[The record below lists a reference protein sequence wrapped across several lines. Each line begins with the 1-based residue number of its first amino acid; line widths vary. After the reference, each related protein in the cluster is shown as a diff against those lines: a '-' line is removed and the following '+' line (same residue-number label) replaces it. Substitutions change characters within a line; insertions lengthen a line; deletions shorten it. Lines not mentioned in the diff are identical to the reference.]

1 MMASET
7 KTVRLQKI
15 IAGSG
20 ISSRRKAE
28 EYIRHGLVTVNG
40 ETVMTLGT
48 KVDPI
53 NDHIKV
59 NGRHLKSKLPDMFVM
74 LNKPIGYLSTLHD
87 PDGRPT
93 IKELMTKPS
102 LRLFPVGRLDFDS
115 EGLLLLTNNGDIAQ
129 ACLHPTHHVQ
139 KTYLVKVRGVLE
151 DIHLQQLRRGVS
163 LEDGHTA
170 PAKVKKAGKAH
181 TNSWIEI
188 SIHEGRKHQV
198 KRMFEHI
205 GHPVLRLK
213 RIQFGPLNLGKL
225 LPGKTRYL
233 TDDEANDLRHLLEI
247 LAAPSKPGHQVSNQT
262 VKSPRLPSS
271 NTPSRWAS
279 NTSKRSGKN
288 PRLASSG
295 APSRV
300 TSPTSKRPGPKPR
313 AASPGV
319 PTRSASFTSKLPGA
333 KPRLGS
339 TGGSMRSAS
348 PTSKRPG
355 PNSRPASSGAPS
367 RSASH
372 TSKRP
377 GPNPKATSSGGAFRS
392 TSNASKYSGK
402 RPKPTF
408 TSRPTPGSKP
418 RKRT

>member
-15 IAGSG
+15 IASSG

-48 KVDPI
+48 KVDPLH
-53 NDHIKV
+53 DHIKV

-74 LNKPIGYLSTLHD
+74 LNKPVGYLSTLHD

-93 IKELMTKPS
+93 IKQLMPKPS

-139 KTYLVKVRGVLE
+139 KTYLVKVKGVLE
-151 DIHLQQLRRGVS
+151 DNQVQQLRRGVS
-163 LEDGHTA
+163 LEDGQTA
-170 PAKVKKAGKAH
+170 PAKVKKAGKAQA
-181 TNSWIEI
+181 NSWIEI
-188 SIHEGRKHQV
+188 TIHEGRKHQV

-233 TDDEANDLRHLLEI
+233 TDDEANDLRHLSEI
-247 LAAPSKPGHQVSNQT
+247 SGASSKPAQQVMKQT
-262 VKSPRLPSS
+262 IKSPRLPSS
-271 NTPSRWAS
+271 ETPSRWAS
-279 NTSKRSGKN
+279 NTSKRTGPRPN

-295 APSRV
+295 APSRL

-313 AASPGV
+313 VATTSV
-319 PTRSASFTSKLPGA
+319 PTRPKSYTSKLPGP
-333 KPRLGS
+333 KPRLAS
-339 TGGSMRSAS
+339 TD
-348 PTSKRPG
+348 G
-355 PNSRPASSGAPS
+355 PSG
-367 RSASH
+367 SASH
-372 TSKRP
+372 TSKRH
-377 GPNPKATSSGGAFRS
+377 GPKPRPASSRRPS
-392 TSNASKYSGK
+392 PSSSNASKYPGK
-402 RPKPTF
+402 RQKPTF
-408 TSRPTPGSKP
+408 TKQQRPRSKP

>member
-1 MMASET
+1 MMTSET
-7 KTVRLQKI
+7 KMVRLQKI

-48 KVDPI
+48 KVDPLH
-53 NDHIKV
+53 DHIKV

-74 LNKPIGYLSTLHD
+74 LNKPVGYLSTLHD

-93 IKELMTKPS
+93 IKQLMPKPS

-139 KTYLVKVRGVLE
+139 KTYLVKVKGVLE
-151 DIHLQQLRRGVS
+151 DSQVQQLRRGVT
-163 LEDGHTA
+163 LEDGQTA
-170 PAKVKKAGKAH
+170 PAKVKKAGKAQA
-181 TNSWIEI
+181 NSWIEI
-188 SIHEGRKHQV
+188 TIHEGRKHQV

-205 GHPVLRLK
+205 GHPVIRLK

-233 TDDEANDLRHLLEI
+233 TDEEANDLRHLSEI
-247 LAAPSKPGHQVSNQT
+247 SAAPSMPVHQVSTQAEKT
-262 VKSPRLPSS
+262 PRLPSPS
-271 NTPSRWAS
+271 TPSRWAS
-279 NTSKRSGKN
+279 NTSKRTGTRPN

-295 APSRV
+295 APSRL
-300 TSPTSKRPGPKPR
+300 TSPTSKRPGQKPR
-313 AASPGV
+313 VATTNI
-319 PTRSASFTSKLPGA
+319 PTRSTSYTSKLPGP
-333 KPRLGS
+333 KPRLAS
-339 TGGSMRSAS
+339 TGGLSGSTS
-348 PTSKRPG
+348 HTSKPPG
-355 PNSRPASSGAPS
+355 PKPRPASSRRPS
-367 RSASH
+367 
-372 TSKRP
+372 P
-377 GPNPKATSSGGAFRS
+377 SS
-392 TSNASKYSGK
+392 SNASKYPGK

-408 TSRPTPGSKP
+408 TNQQRPRSTP

>member
-1 MMASET
+1 MMAAET

-28 EYIRHGLVTVNG
+28 EFIRHGLVTVNG

-59 NGRHLKSKLPDMFVM
+59 NGRHLKSKSPDMFVM
-74 LNKPIGYLSTLHD
+74 LNKPVGYLSTLHD

-93 IKELMTKPS
+93 IKQLMTKPS

-115 EGLLLLTNNGDIAQ
+115 EGLLLLTNNGDVAQ

-139 KTYLVKVRGVLE
+139 KTYLVKVKGVLE
-151 DIHLQQLRRGVS
+151 DIHLQQLRRGVT

-170 PAKVKKAGKAH
+170 PAKVKKAGKAQA
-181 TNSWIEI
+181 NSWIEI

-205 GHPVLRLK
+205 GHPVIRLK

-233 TDDEANDLRHLLEI
+233 TDDEANDLRHLSEI
-247 LAAPSKPGHQVSNQT
+247 STASSQSTQQVGKYT
-262 VKSPRLPSS
+262 IKTPKLSS
-271 NTPSRWAS
+271 SGTPSRWAS
-279 NTSKRSGKN
+279 NKSKKPGPR
-288 PRLASSG
+288 PRLSSSSTPTNLKPHTGKRLGPKPKEPSSHAPPRTTSYMSKSSG
-295 APSRV
+295 PQPRRASTSGPSRS
-300 TSPTSKRPGPKPR
+300 TSPTG
-313 AASPGV
+313 
-319 PTRSASFTSKLPGA
+319 
-333 KPRLGS
+333 
-339 TGGSMRSAS
+339 
-348 PTSKRPG
+348 
-355 PNSRPASSGAPS
+355 
-367 RSASH
+367 
-372 TSKRP
+372 KRP
-377 GPNPKATSSGGAFRS
+377 GPNPKTTLSGGPSRS
-392 TSNASKYSGK
+392 ASNTSKYPGK
-402 RPKPTF
+402 PQRPTF
-408 TSRPTPGSKP
+408 TNQPRPRNKQ